1 MIKSLLPGGI
11 YWAMEPTHFMRM
23 LEWTR
28 ANVPLIKVEAST
40 KIDDQIPL
48 QISNGMGVIRIR
60 GVMDKSPS
68 FFLSIF
74 GGCSTMM
81 IRRAVEEAARND
93 DVEEILLIID
103 SPGGSVDGLAEL
115 ADAVMAA
122 RKEKPVIAQVDGM
135 AASAAYAIAS
145 QAHFVY
151 AQRMDLI
158 GSIGT
163 RIWLYD
169 YSKMFAEEGIE
180 AVPIDTGEF
189 KSAGMEGTVITKNQ
203 RADFQRI
210 VDAYFDDFLNSITR
224 GRNMARKDIE
234 KVADGRIFTADEA
247 IKNNLIDGIS
257 TVSETMS
264 RIRAAQNVRR
274 AANRN
279 AADVAIRFAELE

>member
-11 YWAMEPTHFMRM
+11 YWAMESNAFLRM
-23 LEWTR
+23 IGS
-28 ANVPLIKVEAST
+28 AHAAMPLVQIEATT

-60 GVMDKSPS
+60 GVMDKMPS
-68 FFLSIF
+68 FFLSFF

-81 IRRAVEEAARND
+81 IRRAVEEAAKND
-93 DVEEILLIID
+93 AVEEILLIID

-115 ADAVMAA
+115 ADAVLAA

-135 AASAAYAIAS
+135 AASAAYEIAS

-169 YSKMFAEEGIE
+169 YSKMFAEEGVE
-180 AVPIDTGEF
+180 PVPIDTGEF

-264 RIRAAQNVRR
+264 RIRAAQNTRR

-279 AADVAIRFAELE
+279 AADVAIRIAELE